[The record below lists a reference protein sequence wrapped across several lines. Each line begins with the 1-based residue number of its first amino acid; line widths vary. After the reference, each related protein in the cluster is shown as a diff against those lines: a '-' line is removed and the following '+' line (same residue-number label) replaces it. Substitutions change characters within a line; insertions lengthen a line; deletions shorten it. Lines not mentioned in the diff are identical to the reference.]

1 MAIGS
6 TQLSLDLSQ
15 PINHHEKLHR
25 AAHGTVLYWEA
36 LKDDHRWT
44 KIHPG
49 DPVEKLI
56 AGFSGGA
63 DTYLTVNEFYGWRH
77 VRQLKSLR
85 ACYVDVDGTDN
96 LDEALDALRA
106 ARLPVPS
113 FVVFSGR
120 GMHLYWIL
128 QPTPAS
134 AIPVWQRIQDTL
146 VRALASIK
154 ADPAARDCVRV
165 LRLVGTTN
173 SKNGQEVRGVV
184 LTDAVWTLHE
194 LADEVLGAREAKRGK
209 VYDLAAAGARKGRSN
224 KNRKWAGTI
233 YGWWYMVYRD
243 LVMISDY
250 HWFGGVP
257 PGYRDRV
264 LFIMSVALS
273 WYTHP
278 DTLYDEILATAK
290 SYTPSLE
297 EREIAKTMAPVLK
310 RAEMHAAGER
320 LAYNGKLYDPR
331 YNYSAEGLREYLAD
345 IIPEELHNQLR
356 ALAPAEVV
364 LQRKKER
371 DAGRDR
377 VAEGRYKQNRAAYL
391 QEHSSSAAQRAATAR
406 LLKAQGKTAKEIAD
420 ELGIS
425 RASVFNYL
433 KEGV

>member
-1 MAIGS
+1 MAIG
-6 TQLSLDLSQ
+6 QLSLDLSQ
-15 PINHHEKLHR
+15 PISHHEKLHH
-25 AAHGTVLYWEA
+25 AAHGAVLYWEQR
-36 LKDDHRWT
+36 KDANRWT
-44 KIHPG
+44 KIYPG
-49 DPVEKLI
+49 DPVAKLV
-56 AGFSGGA
+56 AGFAGGV

-85 ACYVDVDGTDN
+85 ACYVDIDGTDN

-106 ARLPVPS
+106 ARLPPPS

-134 AIPVWQRIQDTL
+134 AIPVWQRVQDAL

-194 LADEVLGAREAKRGK
+194 LADEVLGVREAKRGK
-209 VYDLAAAGARKGRSN
+209 VHDLAAAGARKGRSN
-224 KNRKWAGTI
+224 KNKKWAGTI

-257 PGYRDRV
+257 AGYRDRV

-278 DTLYDEILATAK
+278 DTLYDEILATART
-290 SYTPSLE
+290 YTPSLE
-297 EREIAKTMAPVLK
+297 EHEIAKTMAPVLK
-310 RAEMHAAGER
+310 RAEMHAAEER

-331 YNYSAEGLREYLAD
+331 YNYSAETLREYLAD
-345 IIPEELHNQLR
+345 IIPAELHNQLR
-356 ALAPAEVV
+356 ALAPAEVI

-371 DAGRDR
+371 DAARDR
-377 VAEGRYKQNRAAYL
+377 VAEGRYKQNRTDYL
-391 QEHSSSAAQRAATAR
+391 QAAENKAASAR
-406 LLKAQGKTAKEIAD
+406 LMKAQGKTSKEIAE
-420 ELGIS
+420 ELGVS
-425 RASVFNYL
+425 RMTVSRYL
-433 KEGV
+433 REEV

>member
-1 MAIGS
+1 MAIAS
-6 TQLSLDLSQ
+6 AQLSLDLSQ

-36 LKDDHRWT
+36 LKDEHRWT
-44 KIHPG
+44 KIQPG

-56 AGFSGGA
+56 AGFTGGA
-63 DTYLTVNEFYGWRH
+63 DTYLTVNEFYGWRS

-85 ACYVDVDGTDN
+85 ACYVDIDGTGD
-96 LDEALDALRA
+96 LDAALDALRT

-128 QPTPAS
+128 KPTPSNAL
-134 AIPVWQRIQDTL
+134 PVWQRIQDTL

-194 LADEVLGAREAKRGK
+194 LADEVLGSREAKRGN

-224 KNRKWAGTI
+224 KNKKWAGTI
-233 YGWWYMVYRD
+233 YGWWHMVYRD
-243 LVMISDY
+243 LVAISDY

-278 DTLYDEILATAK
+278 DTLYDEILRTART
-290 SYTPSLE
+290 YTPTLE
-297 EREIAKTMAPVLK
+297 DEEIAKTMAPVLR
-310 RAEMHAAGER
+310 RAAMHAAGER
-320 LAYNGKLYDPR
+320 LEYNGKLYDPR

-345 IIPEELHNQLR
+345 IIPPELHNQLR
-356 ALAPAEVV
+356 ALAPAAVILE
-364 LQRKKER
+364 RKRER

-377 VAEGRYKQNRAAYL
+377 VAEGRYQMTRASYL
-391 QEHSSSAAQRAATAR
+391 QAAEDKAVSAR
-406 LLKAQGKTAKEIAD
+406 LLKAQGKTAKEIAE
-420 ELGIS
+420 ELGVS
-425 RASVFNYL
+425 RMTVSRYL
-433 KEGV
+433 RQV

>member
-85 ACYVDVDGTDN
+85 ACYVDIDGTDN
-96 LDEALDALRA
+96 LDEALDALRT

-194 LADEVLGAREAKRGK
+194 LADEVLGAREANRGK

-224 KNRKWAGTI
+224 KNKKWAGTI
-233 YGWWYMVYRD
+233 YGWWYLVYRD
-243 LVMISDY
+243 LVAISDY

-278 DTLYDEILATAK
+278 DTLYDEILATAR

-331 YNYSAEGLREYLAD
+331 YNYSADGLREYLAD

-356 ALAPAEVV
+356 ALAPAEVI

-377 VAEGRYKQNRAAYL
+377 VAEGRYKRSRTEYL
-391 QEHSSSAAQRAATAR
+391 KGAENKAVSAR
-406 LLKAQGKTAKEIAD
+406 LLKAQGKTPKEIAE
-420 ELGIS
+420 ELGVS
-425 RASVFNYL
+425 RMTVSRYL
-433 KEGV
+433 REEV

>member
-1 MAIGS
+1 MARGS

-44 KIHPG
+44 KIQPG

-63 DTYLTVNEFYGWRH
+63 DTYLTVNEFYGWRS

-85 ACYVDVDGTDN
+85 ACYVDIDGTDN
-96 LDEALDALRA
+96 LDEALDALRT
-106 ARLPVPS
+106 ARLPAPS

-120 GMHLYWIL
+120 GMHLYWLL
-128 QPTPAS
+128 QPTPSTAL
-134 AIPVWQRIQDTL
+134 PVWQRIQDTL
-146 VRALASIK
+146 VKALASIK

-184 LTDAVWTLHE
+184 LTDSVWTLHE
-194 LADEVLGAREAKRGK
+194 LADEVLGPREAKRGK
-209 VYDLAAAGARKGRSN
+209 VYDLAAAGARRGRTN
-224 KNRKWAGTI
+224 KSKQWAGTI
-233 YGWWYMVYRD
+233 YGWWHMVYRD
-243 LVMISDY
+243 LVTISDY

-273 WYTHP
+273 WFTHP

-290 SYTPSLE
+290 SYTPSLD
-297 EREIAKTMAPVLK
+297 EREIANTMAPVLK

-331 YNYSAEGLREYLAD
+331 YNYSADGLREYLAD

-356 ALAPAEVV
+356 ALAPAEVI
-364 LQRKKER
+364 LERKRQR

-377 VAEGRYKQNRAAYL
+377 VAEGRYKQTREGYL
-391 QEHSSSAAQRAATAR
+391 QAAENKAVSAR
-406 LLKAQGKTAKEIAD
+406 LLKAQGKTAKEIAE

-433 KEGV
+433 KQAV